1 MVAGGS
7 ASRTAGTAGTA
18 GPPPRTGWWL
28 AGSACLMVALA
39 AAVVLSLSHL
49 GSPPPGCGPQSGCAK
64 ATASVWGR
72 VPGLGWPTAFLG
84 AAWYAGMLAG
94 WLVGRGR
101 LPRGVWWL
109 AGLGGGF
116 SLLLIGVMVFE
127 DALCPWCLASHAGNL
142 GFLGVAVL
150 IGGGPAGPDAAAV
163 AGGRGGGVRRRRAV
177 IAILATAAMTG
188 GSLLVADATAQR
200 RQAARDEATL
210 AAAAES
216 IIDAAAGQVGD
227 SAAASSPGGTTPAT
241 TSAAAAADDTANG
254 GPPFTGRWRLG
265 PERAAIRIVAFLDYQ
280 CPDCREV
287 EARLAAIVAARD
299 DVSLSLK
306 HFPFNPPCNRLARDL
321 SFNPH
326 PNACWAARV
335 AEAAG
340 ILGGEDGFRR
350 MHEELLA
357 RRGSFTDAELP
368 GLAEAAGFEP
378 AVFLRT
384 MTATLTLRRV
394 EQDVEEGIA
403 LGLTATP
410 TIFVNGVELGG
421 WRVAGGLE
429 RTIERLGE
437 EGLPVRSAA
446 EAGDRPPTAAQK
458 FVDAWQGSRRIPAS
472 ALSREPGAAATA
484 VFGGAASDAGRV
496 VTVLVLGDLSDPQTR
511 AVDARVQARVARD
524 PRVRY
529 AFRHVPLYRAC
540 NPEAV
545 VGLDTG
551 GCVAAML
558 AIAAGRLGGA
568 EAARIAHR
576 RLIAA
581 ATPIDPSVL
590 VSVAEACG
598 LEPAALAAAMA
609 DPAIE
614 AALAEDLAD
623 AARIGLGRRTVTV
636 LVAGRIP
643 VRLEYDAID
652 VLQRTIDRALA
663 ESEAR

>member
-1 MVAGGS
+1 MAGGGTGAAGGPAA
-7 ASRTAGTAGTA
+7 ASSPGR
-18 GPPPRTGWWL
+18 RGWWI
-28 AGSACLMVALA
+28 AGAACLIVALA

-49 GSPPPGCGPQSGCAK
+49 GAPPPGCGPQSGCAK

-72 VPGLGWPTAFLG
+72 VPGLGWPTAFVG
-84 AAWYAGMLAG
+84 AAWYAGLLAG
-94 WLVGRGR
+94 WFAGRGR
-101 LPRGVWWL
+101 LPRGAWWL
-109 AGLGGGF
+109 AGLGGGA

-150 IGGGPAGPDAAAV
+150 TGSAARPQAAGRTA
-163 AGGRGGGVRRRRAV
+163 
-177 IAILATAAMTG
+177 IAILAAAAITG
-188 GSLLVADATAQR
+188 GSLLVADAAATR
-200 RQAARDEATL
+200 RQDARDEATL
-210 AAAAES
+210 AAAADSVIE
-216 IIDAAAGQVGD
+216 AAAE
-227 SAAASSPGGTTPAT
+227 SAEESAEPAEAPIADQRTPST
-241 TSAAAAADDTANG
+241 GG
-254 GPPFTGRWRLG
+254 GPPFTGRWRIG

-287 EARLAAIVAARD
+287 EGRLAAIVAARD

-326 PNACWAARV
+326 PNACWAARA

-340 ILGGEDGFRR
+340 ILGGEEGFRR

-378 AVFLRT
+378 GVFLRT
-384 MTATLTLRRV
+384 MTAPLTLRRV
-394 EQDVEEGIA
+394 EEDVEEGIA

-429 RTIERLGE
+429 RTIQRLGE
-437 EGLPVRSAA
+437 EGLPPRTAA
-446 EAGDRPPTAAQK
+446 EAGDRPPTAAEK
-458 FVDAWQGSRRIPAS
+458 FVDAWQTSRRIPGA
-472 ALSREPGAAATA
+472 ALSREPGAAPMA
-484 VFGGAASDAGRV
+484 VFGGEAVAGDRV
-496 VTVLVLGDLSDPQTR
+496 VTVLVLGDLSDAQTR

-529 AFRHVPLYRAC
+529 VFRHVPLDPAC
-540 NPEAV
+540 NPAAV
-545 VGLDTG
+545 ARRDTG
-551 GCVAAML
+551 GCLAARL
-558 AIAAGRLGGA
+558 AIAAGRLGGE

-581 ATPIDPSVL
+581 PAPIGPSAL

-609 DPAIE
+609 DPATD

-636 LVAGRIP
+636 VVAGRIP
-643 VRLEYDAID
+643 ARLEYDAID
-652 VLQRTIDRALA
+652 LLQRTIDRAGA
-663 ESEAR
+663 EVAAR